1 MKDQDTL
8 YNQIK
13 AAADKAEAPNF
24 DAMES
29 VWQRVEEK
37 LETGTLR
44 KETALWKKIAVAA
57 SLLLLVTLG
66 YQFFGTENT
75 MIPSQGKVSQIDT
88 VPKILPETNSLAGA
102 DTVNSLIKKDAEQLL
117 QKQLQ
122 PKHQVAYEAV
132 SRKAKAEEEEE
143 EVIFPVTVTQM
154 GSTMEGYFTAD
165 KVVANWAESTKEA
178 DDNVAKDVEVYLKKE
193 NKISTA
199 KQEAPLVV
207 IDDKV
212 SDLNNLNHINPE
224 TIDSLEI
231 LKEPLYIINGIYYT
245 EQEVFGPN
253 PTSPYTPLDQQD
265 IVSLSV
271 VKDEKAKALYGEK
284 GKKGVVIIS
293 TKDGKPKVK
302 SDRIHNINSNQK

>member
-57 SLLLLVTLG
+57 SLLLLFTLG

-75 MIPSQGKVSQIDT
+75 TTTPIET
-88 VPKILPETNSLAGA
+88 VTQQDILQKTLPENNRVALA
-102 DTVNSLIKKDAEQLL
+102 DTVHPAIKNDAEQLL
-117 QKQLQ
+117 QKQLE
-122 PKHQVAYEAV
+122 PKQQVAYEAV
-132 SRKAKAEEEEE
+132 SRKAKEE
-143 EVIFPVTVTQM
+143 EVFPLSVTQM
-154 GSTMEGYFTAD
+154 TAPSEGYYTSD
-165 KVVANWAESTKEA
+165 KVVANWAESTKKA
-178 DDNVAKDVEVYLKKE
+178 DDDAAKDVEVYLKKE
-193 NKISTA
+193 NKVSSA

-265 IVSLSV
+265 IVSLTV

-293 TKDGKPKVK
+293 TKDGKPKAK
-302 SDRIHNINSNQK
+302 SDRIHYINADKK

>member
-13 AAADKAEAPNF
+13 AAADKADAPNF

-37 LETGTLR
+37 LEAGTLR

-57 SLLLLVTLG
+57 SLLLLFTLG
-66 YQFFGTENT
+66 YQFFGNEDTI
-75 MIPSQGKVSQIDT
+75 IPSHGKVSQEDRIQKT
-88 VPKILPETNSLAGA
+88 LPENNSVAVA
-102 DTVNSLIKKDAEQLL
+102 DTTHPALKKDAEQLL
-117 QKQLQ
+117 QKQLRPQ
-122 PKHQVAYEAV
+122 QQVAYEAV
-132 SRKAKAEEEEE
+132 SRKANAKDE
-143 EVIFPVTVTQM
+143 EVFPLSLTQT
-154 GSTMEGYFTAD
+154 GSTTEGYFTSD
-165 KVVANWAESTKEA
+165 KVVANWADYKKEA
-178 DDNVAKDVEVYLKKE
+178 DDEVAKDVEVYLKKE
-193 NKISTA
+193 NKVTSA

-212 SDLNNLNHINPE
+212 STLTNLNQINPE

-253 PTSPYTPLDQQD
+253 PTSPYTPLDQQE
-265 IVSLSV
+265 IVSLTV

-293 TKDGKPKVK
+293 TKDGKPKAK
-302 SDRIHNINSNQK
+302 SDRIHYIDADKK

>member
-13 AAADKAEAPNF
+13 AAAEQSEAPKF

-37 LETGTLR
+37 LEAGSLR

-57 SLLLLVTLG
+57 SLLLLATLS
-66 YQFFGTENT
+66 YQFFVTEPVLV
-75 MIPSQGKVSQIDT
+75 PSHGKISLEDT
-88 VPKILPETNSLAGA
+88 IQKTLPENNSVAVA
-102 DTVNSLIKKDAEQLL
+102 DTTHPALKKDAERLL
-117 QKQLQ
+117 QKQVRPQ
-122 PKHQVAYEAV
+122 QQVAYEAV
-132 SRKAKAEEEEE
+132 SGKANAKDE
-143 EVIFPVTVTQM
+143 EVVFPLSVTQM
-154 GSTMEGYFTAD
+154 GSVMEGSYTSD
-165 KVVANWAESTKEA
+165 KIVANWAESSKKA

-193 NKISTA
+193 NRVSSA

-207 IDDKV
+207 VDSDV
-212 SDLNNLNHINPE
+212 STLENLNHINPE
-224 TIDSLEI
+224 TIDSIEI

-265 IVSLSV
+265 IVSISV
-271 VKDEKAKALYGEK
+271 VKDEKAAALYGEK

-293 TKDGKPKVK
+293 TKDGKPKAK
-302 SDRIHNINSNQK
+302 SDRIRTINAEKNK

>member
-13 AAADKAEAPNF
+13 AAADKEEAPNF

-57 SLLLLVTLG
+57 SLLLLFTLG

-75 MIPSQGKVSQIDT
+75 MIPSQGKVSQVDT
-88 VPKILPETNSLAGA
+88 LQKTLPETNQIAAA
-102 DTVNSLIKKDAEQLL
+102 DTVHPSIKKDAELLL

-122 PKHQVAYEAV
+122 PEHQVAYEAV
-132 SRKAKAEEEEE
+132 SRKAKAEEE
-143 EVIFPVTVTQM
+143 VVFPLSVTQM
-154 GSTMEGYFTAD
+154 GSAMEGSFTSD
-165 KVVANWAESTKEA
+165 KVVANWAESSKKA

-193 NKISTA
+193 NGVSSA
-199 KQEAPLVV
+199 KPEAPLVL
-207 IDDKV
+207 IDSKV
-212 SDLNNLNHINPE
+212 SNLENLNHINPE

-265 IVSLSV
+265 IVSISV

-293 TKDGKPKVK
+293 TKDGKPKAK
-302 SDRIHNINSNQK
+302 SDRIHYINADKK

>member
-13 AAADKAEAPNF
+13 AAAEQSEAPKF

-37 LETGTLR
+37 LEAGSLR

-57 SLLLLVTLG
+57 SLLLLATLS
-66 YQFFGTENT
+66 YQFFVTEPVLV
-75 MIPSQGKVSQIDT
+75 PSHGKISLEDT
-88 VPKILPETNSLAGA
+88 IQKTLPENNSVAVA
-102 DTVNSLIKKDAEQLL
+102 DTTHPALKKDAERLL
-117 QKQLQ
+117 QKQLRPQ
-122 PKHQVAYEAV
+122 QQVAYEWD
-132 SRKAKAEEEEE
+132 SRKGATTEED
-143 EVIFPVTVTQM
+143 VYPLSVVQTGTNAQVYIN
-154 GSTMEGYFTAD
+154 SD
-165 KVVANWAESTKEA
+165 KVVANWAESSKKA

-193 NKISTA
+193 NRVSSA

-207 IDDKV
+207 VDSDV
-212 SDLNNLNHINPE
+212 STLENLNHINPE
-224 TIDSLEI
+224 TIDSIEI

-265 IVSLSV
+265 IVSISV
-271 VKDEKAKALYGEK
+271 VKDEKAAALYGEK

-293 TKDGKPKVK
+293 TKDGKPKAK
-302 SDRIHNINSNQK
+302 SDRIRTINAEKNK